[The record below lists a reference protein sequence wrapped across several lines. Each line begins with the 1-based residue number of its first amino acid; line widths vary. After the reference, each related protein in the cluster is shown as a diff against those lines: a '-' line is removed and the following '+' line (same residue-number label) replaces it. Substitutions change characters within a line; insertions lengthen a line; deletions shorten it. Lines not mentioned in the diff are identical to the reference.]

1 MTFTWFVANYQ
12 GEKLREVCGGEGL
25 GLILIIVSLPGTF
38 SKKVVKLQNLQ
49 RNEIN
54 SIIKN
59 LLFLEFFLEEI
70 EKRGI

>member
-1 MTFTWFVANYQ
+1 M
-12 GEKLREVCGGEGL
+12 GGGVYL
-25 GLILIIVSLPGTF
+25 TLIIVSLPGTF